1 MWKNFQLFKPNNPGS
16 LVPKDKVNLTTRS
29 SNDGN
34 NQHDAEVQTS
44 CFINSTDTVVLHSIL
59 PVRIR
64 QKGQET
70 PVETYALYDNG
81 SSGCFI
87 TNELKDQLNVK
98 GSETT
103 LQLHTMHGLSYSKTE
118 VIHDLVVSDYDDQFP
133 IELPKVFTKSEI
145 PANHDQIPKSD
156 VIQEWPHLHQ
166 IAKKI
171 PIYHP
176 KLNIGLLIGSNCPKA
191 LQPPKVIPTNGDGP
205 FATLLYH
212 GWTING
218 PIQVKFNSEN
228 QTLVCNRISVQEVET
243 VKEII
248 NPDRILRMFEMDFNE
263 YYSDTLPNERG
274 HSQEDLKFLNIVQQD
289 IQFVDGHF
297 ILPLPFKNSD
307 VQFPNN
313 KCQAIKRANWQKRKM
328 LTDSTYRDDYT
339 KFIDT
344 IITKGYA
351 HKVPKESLAT
361 PHGKVWY
368 LPHHGVYHPKKPNK
382 IRVVFDCSSKFEG
395 TSLNDQLL
403 QSPDLTNSL
412 IGVLNRFREEHIAFM
427 GDIKT
432 MFYQDGVPPGQQD
445 FLRFL
450 WWTDGDL
457 SQELDEYRVAVHL
470 FGATSS
476 PSISNFA
483 LRKTSEL
490 ADDELTTSTI
500 LP

>member
-1 MWKNFQLFKPNNPGS
+1 M
-16 LVPKDKVNLTTRS
+16 
-29 SNDGN
+29 
-34 NQHDAEVQTS
+34 
-44 CFINSTDTVVLHSIL
+44 
-59 PVRIR
+59 
-64 QKGQET
+64 
-70 PVETYALYDNG
+70 
-81 SSGCFI
+81 
-87 TNELKDQLNVK
+87 
-98 GSETT
+98 
-103 LQLHTMHGLSYSKTE
+103 
-118 VIHDLVVSDYDDQFP
+118 
-133 IELPKVFTKSEI
+133 
-145 PANHDQIPKSD
+145 
-156 VIQEWPHLHQ
+156 
-166 IAKKI
+166 
-171 PIYHP
+171 
-176 KLNIGLLIGSNCPKA
+176 IGSNCPKA
-191 LQPPKVIPTNGDGP
+191 LQPLKVIPTNGDGP

-248 NPDRILRMFEMDFNE
+248 NPDSILRMFEMDFNE

-274 HSQEDLKFLNIVQQD
+274 HSQEDLKFFNIVQQD

-382 IRVVFDCSSKFEG
+382 IHVVFDCSSKFEG

-427 GDIKT
+427 GDIET

-457 SQELDEYRVAVHL
+457 SQELDEYRMAVHL